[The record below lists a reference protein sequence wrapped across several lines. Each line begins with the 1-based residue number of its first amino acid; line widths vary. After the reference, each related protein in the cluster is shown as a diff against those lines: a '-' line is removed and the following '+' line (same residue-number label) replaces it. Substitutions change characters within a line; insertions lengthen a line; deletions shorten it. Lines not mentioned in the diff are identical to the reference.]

1 MKAAVIHQFGDFDV
15 LKVEDVPTPKPKPGH
30 VLVKVLAAGVNRLDH
45 YLREGSVV
53 PELPFPHI
61 LGADAVGEVFA
72 LGRNVTG
79 REIGERVIVVPGFAL
94 DDAEAD
100 IRPTVTAP
108 SFALPGLHITGT
120 YAQYIEVPAR
130 ALVKDET
137 GLGAEEVATLPVVL
151 ATAVHAVKGVGQVKA
166 GDKVLIHAGASGSG
180 SMLIQVAK
188 ALGAEVATTVR
199 DDAKGAF
206 AKQAGAD
213 LVINT
218 RNEDFVERV
227 KEWTGG
233 QGADV
238 VIDNLGGDVLA
249 KSIEAA
255 KAQGVIVAFGF
266 AAGPEVRFDVR
277 SLFFAQKQLK
287 GSMAS
292 DIEDLEWGL
301 AQVKAG
307 EIKPL
312 LDRALPL
319 RDAAEAHRLIA
330 NSAVKGN
337 IVLLPWAA

>member
-1 MKAAVIHQFGDFDV
+1 MKATVIHEFGDVDV
-15 LKVEDVPTPKPKPGH
+15 LKYEDIATPKPKPGH
-30 VLVKVLAAGVNRLDH
+30 VLIKVLAAGVNRLDH
-45 YLREGSVV
+45 YIREGSIV

-61 LGADAVGEVFA
+61 LGADAVGEVFE
-72 LGRNVTG
+72 LGQGVTEL
-79 REIGERVIVVPGFAL
+79 EIGERVIVVPGYPT

-130 ALVKDET
+130 AVVKDET
-137 GLGAEEVATLPVVL
+137 GLSPEEVATLPVVL
-151 ATAVHAVKGVGQVKA
+151 ATAVHAVKGIGGVKA
-166 GDKVLIHAGASGSG
+166 GDKVLVHAGASGSG

-188 ALGAEVATTVR
+188 ALGAEVATTIR
-199 DDAKGAF
+199 NDAKAKF
-206 AKQAGAD
+206 AREAGAD
-213 LVINT
+213 LVINART
-218 RNEDFVERV
+218 EDVVERV

-238 VIDNLGGDVLA
+238 VIDNMGGDVLA
-249 KSIEAA
+249 KSIEAV
-255 KAQGVIVAFGF
+255 KALGVVVAFGF
-266 AAGPEVRFDVR
+266 AAGPEVSFDIR

-287 GSMAS
+287 GTMAS

-301 AQVKAG
+301 EQVKAG
-307 EIKPL
+307 TIKPL

-319 RDAAEAHRLIA
+319 KDAAEAHRLIST
-330 NSAVKGN
+330 NQVKGN

>member
-15 LKVEDVPTPKPKPGH
+15 LKVEDVQTPKPKPGH

-45 YLREGSVV
+45 NLREGSVV

-61 LGADAVGEVFA
+61 LGGEAVGEVFA

-79 REIGERVIVVPGFAL
+79 REIGERVIVVPGFAV

-130 ALVKDET
+130 AVVKDET
-137 GLGAEEVATLPVVL
+137 GLSPEVVATLPVVL

-166 GDKVLIHAGASGSG
+166 GDKVLVHSGASGSG

-206 AKQAGAD
+206 AKQVGAD
-213 LVINT
+213 LVVNT

-307 EIKPL
+307 TIKPL